1 MLNDYKG
8 RGHSVGSWINLL
20 QRDRIV
26 GNIGIIIIITITVG
40 EYTISHVGNNTLV
53 YFNHF

>member
-1 MLNDYKG
+1 M
-8 RGHSVGSWINLL
+8 

-26 GNIGIIIIITITVG
+26 GNIGIIIIIIIIITITVG